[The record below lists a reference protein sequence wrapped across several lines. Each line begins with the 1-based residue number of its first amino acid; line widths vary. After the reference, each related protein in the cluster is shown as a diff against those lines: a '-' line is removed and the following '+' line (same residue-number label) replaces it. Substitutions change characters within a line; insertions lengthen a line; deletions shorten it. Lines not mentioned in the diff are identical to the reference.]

1 MVTVPTARMGAAS
14 EVAARIGSLLP
25 SLLPAERQV
34 AQVLLDRAAD
44 AAELSSQQ
52 VADLAAT
59 SRATVVRTAQSLGYS
74 GYQQLRVL
82 LARDALLHRQAS
94 ASADPGVHGVAA
106 ATFAR
111 FHQIQDNAVRMT
123 ALLDADQVTRAVSR
137 LARAGRIL
145 VVGHGLS
152 RSLAIDVTARLV
164 RLGLQAEQL
173 SDRMDQVVVTRLLGS
188 DDVVLVISG
197 SGAHSDSLSLAREAA
212 SGEPG
217 LIVITAFARSP
228 IAQLAD
234 VLLVVGMP
242 DSSFTDELT
251 ETTRIPQAILV
262 EGLMASLRE
271 QLGERG
277 RRAAAVALSAVSD
290 HVQE

>member
-1 MVTVPTARMGAAS
+1 MTEQGALLGAPA
-14 EVAARIGSLLP
+14 EVAARISSLLP

-82 LARDALLHRQAS
+82 LARDALLQRHS
-94 ASADPGVHGVAA
+94 AESHDHGVRGVAA
-106 ATFAR
+106 ATFAHFR
-111 FHQIQDNAVRMT
+111 QVQDTAMQMT
-123 ALLDADQVTRAVSR
+123 ALLDADEVGRAVAR
-137 LARAGRIL
+137 LAGARRIL

-152 RSLAIDVTARLV
+152 RSLSVDVTARLV

-173 SDRMDQVVVTRLLGS
+173 SDRMDQLVVTRLLGT

-197 SGAHSDSLSLAREAA
+197 SGAHSDSLALAREAA
-212 SGEPG
+212 AGEPS
-217 LIVITAFARSP
+217 LVVITAFARSP
-228 IAQLAD
+228 IARLAD
-234 VLLVVGMP
+234 ILLVVGMP
-242 DSSFTDELT
+242 NSSFTDELT
-251 ETTRIPQAILV
+251 NTTRIPQAILI
-262 EGLMASLRE
+262 EGLMASLRD

>member
-1 MVTVPTARMGAAS
+1 MTDEKTLPGASA
-14 EVAARIGSLLP
+14 EVAARISSLLP

-59 SRATVVRTAQSLGYS
+59 SRATVVRAAQSLGYS

-82 LARDALLHRQAS
+82 LARDALLHRQAAES
-94 ASADPGVHGVAA
+94 DDHGARGVAA
-106 ATFAR
+106 AAFAY
-111 FHQIQDNAVRMT
+111 FHRIHESAVQMT
-123 ALLDADQVTRAVSR
+123 ALLDAEEVGRAVFR
-137 LARAGRIL
+137 LAAARRIL

-152 RSLAIDVTARLV
+152 RSLSVDMTARLV

-173 SDRMDQVVVTRLLGS
+173 SDRMDQLVVTRLLGP

-197 SGAHSDSLSLAREAA
+197 SGAHSDSLALAREAA
-212 SGEPG
+212 AGEPD

-234 VLLVVGMP
+234 ILLVVGMP
-242 DSSFTDELT
+242 NSSFTDELT
-251 ETTRIPQAILV
+251 YTTRIPQAILV
-262 EGLMASLRE
+262 EALMASLRD

-290 HVQE
+290 HVHE

>member
-1 MVTVPTARMGAAS
+1 MTENELPGTPA
-14 EVAARIGSLLP
+14 EVAARISSLLP

-59 SRATVVRTAQSLGYS
+59 SRATVVRAAQSLGYS

-82 LARDALLHRQAS
+82 LARDALLRLQ
-94 ASADPGVHGVAA
+94 SADAGDHGVRGVAA
-106 ATFAR
+106 GTFAY
-111 FHQIQDNAVRMT
+111 FHRIHDT
-123 ALLDADQVTRAVSR
+123 ALQMTGMLDADEVGRAVSR
-137 LARAGRIL
+137 LAAARRIL

-152 RSLAIDVTARLV
+152 RSLSVDVTARLV

-173 SDRMDQVVVTRLLGS
+173 SDRMDQLVVTRLLGPS
-188 DDVVLVISG
+188 DLVLVISG
-197 SGAHSDSLSLAREAA
+197 SGAHSDSLALAREAA
-212 SGEPG
+212 AGEPG

-234 VLLVVGMP
+234 ILLVVGMP
-242 DSSFTDELT
+242 NSSFTDELT
-251 ETTRIPQAILV
+251 YTTRIPQAILV
-262 EGLMASLRE
+262 EGLMASLRD

-290 HVQE
+290 HVHE

>member
-1 MVTVPTARMGAAS
+1 MTDQKAVQGTPA
-14 EVAARIGSLLP
+14 EVAARISSLLP

-59 SRATVVRTAQSLGYS
+59 SRATVVRAAQSLGYS

-82 LARDALLHRQAS
+82 LARDALLHRHS
-94 ASADPGVHGVAA
+94 DESDDHGVRGVAA
-106 ATFAR
+106 ATFAHFR
-111 FHQIQDNAVRMT
+111 QVRDSAMQMT
-123 ALLDADQVTRAVSR
+123 ALLDADEVARAVAR
-137 LARAGRIL
+137 LAQARRIL

-152 RSLAIDVTARLV
+152 RSLSVDVTARLL

-173 SDRMDQVVVTRLLGS
+173 SDRMDQLVVTRLLGP

-197 SGAHSDSLSLAREAA
+197 SGAHSDSLALAREAA
-212 SGEPG
+212 AGEPG

-228 IAQLAD
+228 IARLAD
-234 VLLVVGMP
+234 QLLVVGMP
-242 DSSFTDELT
+242 HTSFTEELT
-251 ETTRIPQAILV
+251 YTTRIPQAILL
-262 EGLMASLRE
+262 EGLMASLRD
-271 QLGERG
+271 QLGEQG
-277 RRAAAVALSAVSD
+277 RRAAAVALAAVSD

>member
-1 MVTVPTARMGAAS
+1 MTDQNLVLGAPA
-14 EVAARIGSLLP
+14 EVAARISSLLP

-59 SRATVVRTAQSLGYS
+59 SRATVVRTAKSLGYS

-82 LARDALLHRQAS
+82 LARDALLRHS
-94 ASADPGVHGVAA
+94 VEADDHGVRGVAA
-106 ATFAR
+106 ATFAHFR
-111 FHQIQDNAVRMT
+111 QVRDSAMQMS
-123 ALLDADQVTRAVSR
+123 ALLEADEVARAVAR
-137 LARAGRIL
+137 LAAARRIL

-152 RSLAIDVTARLV
+152 RSLSVDVTARLV
-164 RLGLQAEQL
+164 RLGLQAEQF
-173 SDRMDQVVVTRLLGS
+173 SDRMDQLVVARLLAS

-197 SGAHSDSLSLAREAA
+197 SGAHGDSLALAREASA
-212 SGEPG
+212 GAPG

-228 IAQLAD
+228 IALLAD

-242 DSSFTDELT
+242 NASFTDELAY
-251 ETTRIPQAILV
+251 TTRIPQTILI

-277 RRAAAVALSAVSD
+277 RRATAVALAAVSD

>member
-1 MVTVPTARMGAAS
+1 MTDPAPAPGAPADVTARIS
-14 EVAARIGSLLP
+14 SLLP

-59 SRATVVRTAQSLGYS
+59 SRATVVRAAQSLGYS

-82 LARDALLHRQAS
+82 LARDALLQRRA
-94 ASADPGVHGVAA
+94 ADSGDHGVRGVAA
-106 ATFAR
+106 ATFAH
-111 FHQIQDNAVRMT
+111 FHQIQDSAVQMT
-123 ALLDADQVTRAVSR
+123 ALLDADEVARAVAR
-137 LARAGRIL
+137 LAAARRIL

-152 RSLAIDVTARLV
+152 RSLSVDVTARLV

-173 SDRMDQVVVTRLLGS
+173 SDRMDQLVVTRLLGP

-197 SGAHSDSLSLAREAA
+197 SGAHSDSLALAREAA
-212 SGEPG
+212 AGEPA
-217 LIVITAFARSP
+217 LIVITAFARSA

-234 VLLVVGMP
+234 ILLVVGMP
-242 DSSFTDELT
+242 NTSFTDELT
-251 ETTRIPQAILV
+251 YTTRIPQAILI
-262 EGLMASLRE
+262 EGLMGSLRD

-277 RRAAAVALSAVSD
+277 RRAAALALSAVSD
-290 HVQE
+290 HVHE